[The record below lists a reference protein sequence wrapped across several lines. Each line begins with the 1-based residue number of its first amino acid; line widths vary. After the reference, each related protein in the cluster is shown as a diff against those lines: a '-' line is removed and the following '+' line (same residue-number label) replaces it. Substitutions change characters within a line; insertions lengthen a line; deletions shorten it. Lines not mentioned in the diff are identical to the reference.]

1 MKMKNILL
9 SALALSFALTSCNE
23 WLDVMPDNRAEV
35 DTAEKV
41 EKLLVSA
48 YPENAYI
55 MLTELSSDNVDD
67 FGENN
72 AYQRRIDVEAFQW
85 ADITE
90 SDNEDPKNVWGSLY
104 GAITN
109 ANQAIVA
116 INEMGATTPE
126 LKASLGEALLCKRGE
141 DAGISGHSSRRGERN
156 GAYERHRRQRSAS
169 HRRGRAEGRIRGMPS
184 LCQHLQSAP

>member
-9 SALALSFALTSCNE
+9 SALALTFALTSCNE

-55 MLTELSSDNVDD
+55 VMSELSSDNVDD
-67 FGENN
+67 YGDTP
-72 AYQRRIDVEAFQW
+72 YQERIYAQLYQW
-85 ADITE
+85 ADVTE
-90 SDNEDPKNVWGSLY
+90 TDNEDPKSVWGALY

-109 ANQAIVA
+109 ANILTFFASIIFSYDNPTIV
-116 INEMGATTPE
+116 PSD
-126 LKASLGEALLCKRGE
+126 K
-141 DAGISGHSSRRGERN
+141 ISIFSV
-156 GAYERHRRQRSAS
+156 
-169 HRRGRAEGRIRGMPS
+169 I
-184 LCQHLQSAP
+184 LHLDQ